1 MTRAPGGQQRVMD
14 PIGPIV
20 DQRLPRYRRY
30 QPAGFVHQ
38 KVGCRKSIPIM
49 AVRPGES
56 AIERAG
62 GDARETQCGSAME
75 LSASSELPAQS
86 WPKLAIHV

>member
-1 MTRAPGGQQRVMD
+1 MAVPSDQDIILALGEDLPIGLWVARAPGGEQRVMD
-14 PIGPIV
+14 RIGPIV

-38 KVGCRKSIPIM
+38 KVGCRKIPVM

-62 GDARETQCGSAME
+62 DA
-75 LSASSELPAQS
+75 
-86 WPKLAIHV
+86 

>member
-14 PIGPIV
+14 RIGPIV

-38 KVGCRKSIPIM
+38 KVGCRKIPIM

-62 GDARETQCGSAME
+62 GDARDPQCKRWN
-75 LSASSELPAQS
+75 ASSE
-86 WPKLAIHV
+86 